1 MPRIKLTSRL
11 KDKQELKW
19 DFVCVYCCFGKL
31 SLVAIVRFHVCR
43 LCCGRTIKTV
53 KSDVEDCLPSN
64 LMCLTWDP
72 RRSGLEKKKTCVAS
86 VASPVYSRGFLILWA
101 KPEKGG
107 LDSQLFFRDLTTLDK
122 GKQSNIS
129 LSTRKVNKR
138 EKKLE
143 LLDHWGKYILLL
155 SVLTLDYSSSS

>member
-72 RRSGLEKKKTCVAS
+72 RRRAASRRRKPAWPPWPLLCTVEDFLSFEQSQKKGAHSYFSGIWRPWIKA
-86 VASPVYSRGFLILWA
+86 
-101 KPEKGG
+101 
-107 LDSQLFFRDLTTLDK
+107 
-122 GKQSNIS
+122 NIS

>member
-101 KPEKGG
+101 KPEKRG
-107 LDSQLFFRDLTTLDK
+107 LSCRDSYFSGIWRPWIANKLRLVVGAMFSQLTVSHRATN
-122 GKQSNIS
+122 S
-129 LSTRKVNKR
+129 
-138 EKKLE
+138 
-143 LLDHWGKYILLL
+143 
-155 SVLTLDYSSSS
+155 